1 MLPVNLLI
9 KPASSLCNMRC
20 VYCFYCDVAEN
31 RNTASYGIMSSETT
45 ESMVKNLFA
54 YADSSVSIAFQG
66 GEPTLA
72 GVGYFRHFHEMVDK
86 YNTAKIPVSYA
97 MQTNGYAMPD
107 ELCQILAEHHY
118 LLGVSLDGNG
128 ALHDSL
134 RPDAAG
140 EGTFKKVSAT
150 LDKLEKYGIDTNIL
164 CVVTEPVARRG
175 AEVYKYFR
183 SRNFQFVQFI
193 PYVPDFG
200 REGESHPFTLSN
212 KRYAQFL
219 STTFRLYYEDFCKG
233 KYISIRQFDNFIRLA
248 AGMPTECCGMD
259 GICHANLIVEAD
271 GSVYPCDFYVLDKW
285 KTGNIATD
293 PLPELLHS
301 PVAKAFVD
309 MSTSIES
316 ECQNCPCL
324 PICRGG
330 CRRHRETE
338 VTDGNFD
345 GGIGLNRYCEA
356 YKIFFTE
363 NAAKI
368 SDMVRRLRQG

>member
-20 VYCFYCDVAEN
+20 AYCFYCDVAEN
-31 RNTASYGIMSSETT
+31 RNTASYGIMSPETT
-45 ESMVKNLFA
+45 EAMVKNLFA

-72 GVGYFRHFHEMVDK
+72 GVSYFQFFHEMVDK
-86 YNTAKIPVSYA
+86 YNIAKIPVSYA
-97 MQTNGYAMPD
+97 MQTNGYVMPD

-140 EGTFKKVSAT
+140 EGTFKRVNAT

-200 REGESHPFTLSN
+200 RESESHPFNLSN

-219 STTFRLYYEDFCKG
+219 STTFRLYYEDFCNG

-316 ECQNCPCL
+316 ECRNCPCL

-330 CRRHRETE
+330 CRRHRETA
-338 VTDGNFD
+338 D

-356 YKIFFTE
+356 YKLFLTE

-368 SDMVRRLRQG
+368 NDMVRRLRQG

>member
-1 MLPVNLLI
+1 MPPVNLLI

-20 VYCFYCDVAEN
+20 RYCFYCDVAEN
-31 RNTASYGIMSSETT
+31 RNTASYGIMSPETT
-45 ESMVKNLFA
+45 EAMVQNVFTHA
-54 YADSSVSIAFQG
+54 TGSVAIAFQG
-66 GEPTLA
+66 GEPTVA
-72 GVGYFRHFHEMVDK
+72 GAAYFRHFHAMVDK
-86 YNTAKIPVSYA
+86 YNTKNIPVSFS
-97 MQTNGYAMPD
+97 MQTNGYHMSD
-107 ELCQILAEHHY
+107 ELTQILAEHHY
-118 LLGVSLDGNG
+118 LLGVSLDGMG

-140 EGTFKKVSAT
+140 EGTFRRVNET
-150 LDKLEKYGIDTNIL
+150 LDRLEAHGIDYNIL

-183 SRNFQFVQFI
+183 SRKFQFVQFI

-219 STTFRLYYEDFCKG
+219 STTFRLYYEDFCRG
-233 KYISIRQFDNFIRLA
+233 QYISVRQFDNFIRLA

-271 GSVYPCDFYVLDKW
+271 GSTYPCDFYVLDKW

-309 MSTSIES
+309 VSGTIEPV
-316 ECQNCPCL
+316 CRKCPCL

-338 VTDGNFD
+338 D

-356 YKIFFTE
+356 YKTFFTE
-363 NAAKI
+363 NAARI
-368 SDMVRRLRQG
+368 GDMARRIRQG